1 MRKFLVIGVAIAAL
15 SAFLA
20 QPRTVH
26 AQIVVS
32 GGVNSAIVI
41 PPGGTYGSSVW
52 ATLNGGLVYLTCP
65 SSFCNAG
72 DVVAVIST
80 EPGGAPGT
88 TYALVQTT
96 VAATYAAPYSAPV
109 TYSTAY
115 TPSYGAYGLAGGA
128 CVLGSYPSLY
138 GCSSASYASPL
149 GYGYGVGYYGSTCG
163 FGGYGCFGSGFGG
176 VYPSQ
181 HFGNHVNESGETEP
195 VCPAGQTEHEH
206 GPFAEACH

>member
-1 MRKFLVIGVAIAAL
+1 MRKLITLALFLAAL

-20 QPRTVH
+20 QPRAIH
-26 AQIVVS
+26 AQ
-32 GGVNSAIVI
+32 GYAL
-41 PPGGTYGSSVW
+41 
-52 ATLNGGLVYLTCP
+52 ATL
-65 SSFCNAG
+65 
-72 DVVAVIST
+72 
-80 EPGGAPGT
+80 
-88 TYALVQTT
+88 T
-96 VAATYAAPYSAPV
+96 VAAAPDVWTPADLSGQPVYLYCYAGCSGAVSLAGIAPLTYYGAAIYYVIQAPIAAAYAAPYSAPV

-115 TPSYGAYGLAGGA
+115 TPSYGAYGVAGGA

-149 GYGYGVGYYGSTCG
+149 GYGYGVSPFISQGCNGY
-163 FGGYGCFGSGFGG
+163 GGYSCFGSGFGG
-176 VYPSQ
+176 GYPFQ